1 MSLLEKLLAENMQ
14 RFGTK
19 NLNETQKHR
28 ITQLLLEQTNTYEEP
43 DAQSGNY
50 LQRNVPS
57 AEWQIDGFTAPEINN
72 MSAAGRTTFKN
83 AYRTYMDLSTGMVGK
98 TLIVFKN
105 ATSIDDCVFDPKNV
119 HLRIVIQSTYVPG
132 PKAKD
137 VAALGWMGQEGTIK
151 IWSSKQATR
160 NFDLATKTVMR
171 KSDPETLGSDSTAYL
186 QSANISALI
195 TGMGSVEDPTNGYV
209 NTKGAEYTLGMKG
222 EVRQGGVLV
231 GYAPINFDTDSVH
244 KTEGWGT
251 ILTTKGFAEKLDAW
265 Y

>member
-1 MSLLEKLLAENMQ
+1 MNLERILAKNMQ

-19 NLNETQKHR
+19 NLNETQIAR
-28 ITQLLLEQTNTYEEP
+28 VTQLLLEQTNTYEERE
-43 DAQSGNY
+43 ARRGNY

-72 MSAAGRTTFKN
+72 MSDSGRTTFKA

-105 ATSIDDCVFDPKNV
+105 ATSIDNCVFDPKNV

-137 VAALGWMGQEGTIK
+137 VSATGTLGQQSTIK

-171 KSDPETLGSDSTAYL
+171 KSDPETLSIDATAYL
-186 QSANISALI
+186 QSAKISAI
-195 TGMGSVEDPTNGYV
+195 IAGQGSVEDPTGGYV
-209 NTKGAEYTLGMKG
+209 KASGAEYSLGFKG